1 MHFQGIAIPTIRK
14 VLGISEGEGTCK
26 AKFFER
32 SYDAKLEF
40 LEEWEG
46 SNHKTFCGKG
56 MDNFWNNTLHDCLF
70 IRLNLLNWPLI

>member
-1 MHFQGIAIPTIRK
+1 MHFQEIAIPTPRK
-14 VLGISEGEGTCK
+14 VIGISEGEGTCV

-56 MDNFWNNTLHDCLF
+56 MDIFRTNTLPNCLF
-70 IRLNLLNWPLI
+70 I